1 VRPAAAWAPAP
12 SAPTLPPG
20 EVHVWRVDLDVP
32 PARRAALAAT
42 LSDDERERARR
53 FRFEEHRERWI
64 TARGTLRA
72 VLAAYVRR
80 SPASLDLAAGPHGKP
95 FLREEDGA
103 PSAVRFNLAHT
114 DDVAL
119 IAVAWHRDV
128 GVDIEREAPERAD
141 LAVAQRMFSADEAR
155 SLAGMPPPLRCRAF
169 FALWTAREA
178 YAKAI
183 GRGLEAMRETPPAG
197 WTVRQLALGAG
208 YAGAVAMERG
218 TEAVRC
224 WHWQDEARRSIP

>member
-1 VRPAAAWAPAP
+1 
-12 SAPTLPPG
+12 
-20 EVHVWRVDLDVP
+20 VHVWRVDLDVP
-32 PARRAALAAT
+32 PDRRAARAAT
-42 LSDDERERARR
+42 LSAEEHERARR
-53 FRFEEHRERWI
+53 FRLDAHRERWI

-80 SPASLDLAAGPHGKP
+80 SPANLELAAGAHGKP
-95 FLREEDGA
+95 FLREAGA
-103 PSAVRFNLAHT
+103 PSALRFNLAHT
-114 DDVAL
+114 DDLAL

-141 LAVAQRMFSADEAR
+141 LAVAERMFTADEAR
-155 SLAGMPPPLRCRAF
+155 ALAGMPPALRCRAF

-183 GRGLEAMRETPPAG
+183 GRGLDAMRETPPAG
-197 WTVRQLALGAG
+197 WTVRHLALGAG
-208 YAGAVAMERG
+208 YAAAVAMERG

-224 WHWQDEARRSIP
+224 WHWQDEPPSPIRRH